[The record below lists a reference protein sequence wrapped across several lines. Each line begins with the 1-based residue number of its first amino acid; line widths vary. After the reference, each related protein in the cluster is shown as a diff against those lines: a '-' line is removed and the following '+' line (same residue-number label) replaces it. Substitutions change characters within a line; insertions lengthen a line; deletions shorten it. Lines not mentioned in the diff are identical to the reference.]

1 MKNKESTETLPAGL
15 PIVDLAPGTV
25 EDATALFDSISGAS
39 YYGFGF
45 RQVLIVDPEAREAAR
60 VLVERLKYHGAKGLE

>member
-1 MKNKESTETLPAGL
+1 MKTKETPTETPLVELPAG
-15 PIVDLAPGTV
+15 AV
-25 EDATALFDSISGAS
+25 EEATALFDAITGSS

-45 RQVLIVDPEAREAAR
+45 RQVLILDEEARKAAR